1 MKKKLILSV
10 ICSILLSFG
19 AMAKS
24 HLSTKIK
31 KVESKIHDTNIR
43 MSKKT
48 KMQNCSC
55 HVVWLSCGARG
66 FACGDTFAELA
77 DAIMQAERA
86 FC

>member
-10 ICSILLSFG
+10 ICTILLSFG

-24 HLSTKIK
+24 HSSTKIK
-31 KVESKIHDTNIR
+31 KVEGKRCATNIR
-43 MSKKT
+43 MTEKSKA
-48 KMQNCSC
+48 QNCSC